1 MLWKSPYVVFCD
13 TVVPTL
19 SVVPLRSTG
28 AMLADPVVVFR
39 PRTCTATAVIEDGM
53 PASAA
58 WTNVS
63 SCPAVEESLCVVS
76 SLGGTSSTF
85 CQLLPAD
92 GVNCVCVPAPLG
104 NTHSTRR
111 SPACVVPYV
120 MSQPLLPLSPGLNA
134 IWFAE
139 LLADCRVFCPVR
151 LRTLTKLTHTCT
163 APVVLLIVT
172 SASTCW

>member
-39 PRTCTATAVIEDGM
+39 PRTCTATAAIDDGM
-53 PASAA
+53 PARAA

-76 SLGGTSSTF
+76 SSGGTSSTF
-85 CQLLPAD
+85 CQLAPAE
-92 GVNCVCVPAPLG
+92 GVNCVCAPGPLG
-104 NTHSTRR
+104 MTHSTRR

-120 MSQPLLPLSPGLNA
+120 MSHPMPAAAPGLNW
-134 IWFAE
+134 IWLAE
-139 LLADCRVFCPVR
+139 LFALWRVFCPVR
-151 LRTLTKLTHTCT
+151 LSTLTLLTQTCT

-172 SASTCW
+172 NASTCW